1 MKLHPKIT
9 ISTTEGRSELD
20 GLQLAPVNFDLPA
33 PPEKKPVEKIVV
45 LKPKADVAPPSATL
59 F

>member
-1 MKLHPKIT
+1 MKLHPKISV
-9 ISTTEGRSELD
+9 STTEGRSELD
-20 GLQLAPVNFDLPA
+20 GLTLSPVSFDLPT

-45 LKPKADVAPPSATL
+45 LKPKQKPNVNATL

>member
-1 MKLHPKIT
+1 MKFHPKIS
-9 ISTTEGRSELD
+9 ISTTEGRSELED
-20 GLQLAPVNFDLPA
+20 LTLTPVSFDLPA

-45 LKPKADVAPPSATL
+45 LKPKADEAPSATL

>member
-1 MKLHPKIT
+1 MKLHPKIS

-20 GLQLAPVNFDLPA
+20 DLQLAPVNFDLPA

-45 LKPKADVAPPSATL
+45 LKPKQKSNVNATL

>member
-1 MKLHPKIT
+1 MKFHPKIT

-20 GLQLAPVNFDLPA
+20 DLQLVPVNFDLPA

-45 LKPKADVAPPSATL
+45 LKQKQKSNVNATL

>member
-9 ISTTEGRSELD
+9 ISTTEGHSELND
-20 GLQLAPVNFDLPA
+20 LTLTPVSFDLPA

-45 LKPKADVAPPSATL
+45 LKPKADEAPSATL

>member
-20 GLQLAPVNFDLPA
+20 DLTLAPVSFDLPA

-45 LKPKADVAPPSATL
+45 LKPKADEAPSATL

>member
-1 MKLHPKIT
+1 MKLHPYIT

-20 GLQLAPVNFDLPA
+20 DLQLTPVSFDLPA

-45 LKPKADVAPPSATL
+45 LKPKADGTPSATL